1 MRASSS
7 QLGPLSRQ
15 NGIFFVLAAAM
26 LWGTTGTAQAF
37 APLGYD
43 PKVIGAMRL
52 FVGGAAL
59 FAWSAWQQEFGR
71 WRDWNWLVLG
81 FAAFFTASYQLCF
94 FAAVATTGVAMGT
107 VVAIGSA
114 PVFGG
119 LLGRIFRG
127 EELSGRWWWATLLAV
142 SGCSL
147 LALASAALKLNA
159 WGVLLAIGAGA
170 SYAGYTLFLKGLL
183 AHHPPTAVM
192 ALVAC
197 GGALLLSPALLKSDP
212 AWLAQWRSVAVIL
225 HLGLVSMALSYFLFA
240 RGLRLLPVST
250 AVTLTLAEPMTATI
264 LGLAILGER
273 LNGQSLAGIVLVFAG
288 LLVLI
293 VRLPKRNENL

>member
-1 MRASSS
+1 MTASSQS
-7 QLGPLSRQ
+7 SPLSRRT
-15 NGIFFVLAAAM
+15 GIFFVLAAAI

-37 APLGYD
+37 APHGYD
-43 PKVIGAMRL
+43 PKVIGALRLLVGGSAL
-52 FVGGAAL
+52 FVWAAR
-59 FAWSAWQQEFGR
+59 QREFGR
-71 WRDWNWLVLG
+71 WRDWNWLLLG
-81 FAAFFTASYQLCF
+81 SAAFFTAGYQLCF
-94 FAAVATTGVAMGT
+94 FAAVNATGVATGT

-127 EELSGRWWWATLLAV
+127 EELSVRWWGATMLAIA
-142 SGCSL
+142 GCTVLGFS
-147 LALASAALKLNA
+147 SAALELNG

-183 AHHPPTAVM
+183 ARHPPTAVM

-197 GGALLLSPALLKSDP
+197 GGALLLSPTLFRIDP
-212 AWLAQWRSVAVIL
+212 VWLMQWRSVAVIL
-225 HLGLVSMALSYFLFA
+225 HLGLASMALSYFFFA

-264 LGLAILGER
+264 LGLAVLGER
-273 LNGQSLAGIVLVFAG
+273 LGGQSLAGVALIFAG

-293 VRLPKRNENL
+293 VRLPKRKENL